1 MASLDRN
8 LRRDLENAVKKG
20 RRVAEAGARQA
31 VEQLAVGH
39 HEPWSALSP
48 DQRKLRNRLRAHGR
62 QLGDKLDE
70 RKATQTIDRLTGE
83 CAYEHWHRL
92 LFARFL
98 AENDLLIEPQSNM
111 ALSLDECRELARE
124 QGKDWLVLASDFAQR
139 MLPQIFR
146 ADNPVLDVALPP
158 EKRQEL
164 EAILEGLPREVFIAD
179 DSLGWVYQ
187 FWQADQKAAINASE
201 NKIGAAHLPA
211 VTQLF
216 TEDYMVL
223 FLLHN
228 TLGAWW
234 AGKILMRKPGLAHS
248 AASEE
253 ECRAACAVQGT
264 KWSYLRFVRE
274 GDVWRPAAG
283 TFPDWPSAAKDLTVL
298 DPCMGSGHFLAFALP
313 MLVALRRE
321 EERLSVAEAVDAV
334 LRDNLFGLE
343 LDPRCTQIAAFNV
356 GLSAWKIAGYRPLP
370 SPNLACAG
378 LAINAPVAAWTA
390 LATDDAPIENA
401 MKQLY
406 ELFLQAPTLGSLID
420 PNRVGEDILVANFKK
435 IRGLLSSALASEESE
450 DTELAVVA
458 QGIAKAASLLAH
470 RYTLVATNVPYLG
483 LRKQSADLARH
494 CERTFPNGR
503 HDLATAFL
511 ERLCGPSAAQS
522 AWGKTV
528 AVVAPLSWLSMK
540 SYKALREDLLHRL
553 RWDAVAALGTGAF
566 DSLSGEVVNVGLFIV
581 SSERSA
587 GDHRFSAI
595 EAGHVTGTVSKA
607 QELCGGEIVLTKQSA
622 QFSNPDS
629 RVVLGEEQSTQ
640 RLSLYA
646 HSLAGIQN
654 GDSPR
659 YQRMFWEVEK
669 LRSKWW
675 FQQSAVEST
684 RHLGGMDT
692 VIDYDMEEGH
702 LRAPACWRRE
712 SLHDSDQRG
721 KPFWGKVG
729 VLVRQ
734 MGSLPCCLYLGGL
747 YDQAS
752 IAIVPNAPSD
762 LGAIWAY
769 CSSPE
774 FNADVRK
781 LDRKLVVTTAT
792 VVKVPFDHS
801 RWSMASSDAPPT
813 ADLTSDQPTQW
824 LFDGHP
830 RHPITSLQV
839 AIARL
844 VGYRWP
850 RLAGVDFSYAAEI
863 SEDGLES
870 HADDDGI
877 VCLPSLRGESP
888 ATERVRA
895 LLAESFGAQWSAQK
909 MSELLA
915 NADFAGKSLD
925 DWLRDGFF
933 QQHCVMFQQR
943 PFVWQIWDGRRD
955 GFSALVNYH
964 QLAAPNGEGRRILDK
979 LTHTYLGDWL
989 DRQRADQKAAI
1000 EGADGRVA
1008 AAEHLKREL
1017 ENILEGEPPY
1027 DIFVRWKPRHEQPVG
1042 WEPDIDDG
1050 VRVNIRPFMTAK
1062 PLHARGKNAC
1072 ILRVAPKIR
1081 WDKDRGKEP
1090 THEKSDFPWFWGWDE
1105 STQDFAGGKEFD
1117 GNRWN
1122 DLHYSRSAKI
1132 AARKRAK
1139 GGKP

>member
-8 LRRDLENAVKKG
+8 LRRDLENAVKKA
-20 RRVAEAGARQA
+20 RRVAEAGTRQSI
-31 VEQLAVGH
+31 EQLAVSH
-39 HEPWSALSP
+39 HEPWSALTAE
-48 DQRKLRNRLRAHGR
+48 QRRLRNRLRAHAR
-62 QLGDKLDE
+62 QLGDQLDE
-70 RKATQTIDRLTGE
+70 RKGTQTIERLTGE

-98 AENDLLIEPQSNM
+98 AENDLLVEPGSGM

-124 QGKDWLVLASDFAQR
+124 QSKDWLVLASDFAQR

-146 ADNPVLDVALPP
+146 AGDPVLELALPP

-164 EAILEGLPREVFIAD
+164 EAILEKLPRDVFVAD

-187 FWQADQKAAINASE
+187 FWQAEQKDTVNASE
-201 NKIGAAHLPA
+201 NKIGVEELPA

-234 AGKILMRKPGLAHS
+234 AGKVFSAKPNVANS
-248 AASEE
+248 AASED
-253 ECRAACAVQGT
+253 ECRAACAVQGIE
-264 KWSYLRFVRE
+264 WSYLRFVRE

-283 TFPDWPSAAKDLTVL
+283 TFPGWPNAAKELTVL

-313 MLVALRRE
+313 MVVALRRE
-321 EERLSVAEAVDAV
+321 EEKLSVAEAVDAV

-356 GLSAWKIAGYRPLP
+356 GLTAWKLANYRPLP
-370 SPNLACAG
+370 ALNLACAG
-378 LAINAPVAAWTA
+378 LAINAPVVAWTA
-390 LATDDAPIENA
+390 LAAGDALPENA
-401 MKQLY
+401 MRQLY
-406 ELFLQAPTLGSLID
+406 ELFRQAPTLGSLID
-420 PNRVGEDILVANFKK
+420 PTRVGGELFVANFDK

-450 DTELAVVA
+450 DAELAVVA
-458 QGIAKAASLLAH
+458 QGIAKAASILAH

-483 LRKQSADLARH
+483 LRKQSAELARH
-494 CERTFPNGR
+494 CERAFPKGR

-511 ERLCGPSAAQS
+511 ERLCGGSS
-522 AWGKTV
+522 AWGKSV

-540 SYKALREDLLHRL
+540 SYKALREDLLRRL

-566 DSLSGEVVNVGLFIV
+566 DSLSGEVVNVGLFVV
-581 SSERSA
+581 SSDA
-587 GDHRFSAI
+587 GTVDHQFAAI
-595 EAGHVTGTVSKA
+595 EAGHVVGTTRKA
-607 QELCGGEIVLTKQSA
+607 EELRGGDIVLTKQAA
-622 QFSNPDS
+622 QFSNPDA
-629 RVVLGEEQSTQ
+629 RVVLGEEQGSQ
-640 RLSLYA
+640 RLSKYA
-646 HSLAGIQN
+646 QSLAGIQN

-659 YQRMFWEVEK
+659 YQRAFWEVEK
-669 LRSKWW
+669 FRVKWC

-684 RHLGGMDT
+684 RLLGGMDT
-692 VIDYDMEEGH
+692 VIDYDIDEGH
-702 LRAPACWRRE
+702 LRAPANWRRE

-734 MGSLPCCLYLGGL
+734 MGPLPCCLYLGDL

-752 IAIVPNAPSD
+752 IAIVANSPAD
-762 LGAIWAY
+762 LGAVWAY

-781 LDRKLVVTTAT
+781 LDRKLVVTSAT
-792 VVKVPFDHS
+792 VVKVPFDYS
-801 RWSMASSDAPPT
+801 RWSAASDRTIAT
-813 ADLTSDQPTQW
+813 VGLTSEEPTQW
-824 LFDGHP
+824 IFDGHP
-830 RHPITSLQV
+830 HHLAASLQV
-839 AIARL
+839 AVARL

-850 RLAGVDFSYAAEI
+850 RLAGVDFEYAAELPTD
-863 SEDGLES
+863 SLQA

-877 VCLPSLRGESP
+877 VCLPSVRGEAP
-888 ATERVRA
+888 AAERIRA
-895 LLAESFGAQWSAQK
+895 LLADAFGADWSAQK
-909 MSELLA
+909 LNELLA
-915 NADFAGKSLD
+915 NANFAGRSLE

-933 QQHCVMFQQR
+933 EQHCVLFQQR
-943 PFVWQIWDGRRD
+943 PFVWQIWDGHKD

-964 QLAAPNGEGRRILDK
+964 QLAAPNGEGRRVLDK

-989 DRQRADQKAAI
+989 DRQRADQKAGV
-1000 EGADGRVA
+1000 EGADARVA
-1008 AAEHLKREL
+1008 AAVRLKGEL
-1017 ENILEGEPPY
+1017 ERILEGEPPY
-1027 DIFVRWKPRHEQPVG
+1027 DLFVRWKPLHQQPVG

-1062 PLHARGKNAC
+1062 PLNARGKNGC
-1072 ILRVAPKIR
+1072 ILRVAPKIK

-1090 THEKSDFPWFWGWDE
+1090 TREKALFPWFWGWDE
-1105 STQDFAGGKEFD
+1105 SAQDFSSGKEFD

-1122 DLHYSRSAKI
+1122 DLHYSRAVKL
-1132 AARKRAK
+1132 AARERAN
-1139 GGKP
+1139 GGKS